1 MSIVEVKGTGL
12 ISTRTYIKEKYPNQ
26 YTEWLNKLPAESK
39 GFYSGVIPTTNWFP
53 VKEAYYYPLKAIADM
68 FFEGDMKKAGLDIG
82 DFSASYGL
90 KGVYK
95 VFLMIATPQAL
106 MRASKRI
113 IALYYKGVE
122 VDILDVK
129 KKSLVLSA
137 TQVCTGNKDMDYRTI
152 GWCVRALELANCKNV
167 QYKSIKAE
175 DASKFSVLLS
185 WN

>member
-1 MSIVEVKGTGL
+1 MPNVEVKGTGL

-26 YTEWLNKLPAESK
+26 YNEWLDNLPSESRNY
-39 GFYSGVIPTTNWFP
+39 YSGVIPTTNWFP

-68 FFEGDMKKAGLDIG
+68 FFNGDMKKAGLDIG

-113 IALYYKGVE
+113 IALYYKGVN

-129 KKSLVLSA
+129 KKSLVLAA
-137 TQVCTGNKDMDYRTI
+137 TQVCEGNGDMDYRTI

-167 QYKSIKAE
+167 QYESIKAE
-175 DASKFSVLLS
+175 ESSKFAIRLS
-185 WN
+185 WD